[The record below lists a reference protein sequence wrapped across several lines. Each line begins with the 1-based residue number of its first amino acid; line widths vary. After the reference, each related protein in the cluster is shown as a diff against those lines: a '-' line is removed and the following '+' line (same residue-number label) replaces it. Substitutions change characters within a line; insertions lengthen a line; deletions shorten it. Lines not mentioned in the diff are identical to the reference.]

1 MSPER
6 NDIESIY
13 TEARSRMGEAERSAY
28 VQSACAGDPGLRARV
43 EALLKAHDR
52 AGQFLETPPPFV
64 EAPILDETL
73 TEQPGTVIGRYK
85 LLEKIGEGGMAVV
98 YIAEQTEPI
107 RRKVALKI
115 IKLGMDTR
123 QVIARF
129 EAERQALALMD
140 HPSIAKVLDA
150 GATETG
156 RPYFVMELVT
166 GVSITEYCDKNS
178 LSTKDR
184 LALFL

>member
-1 MSPER
+1 MVAEQDGVEP
-6 NDIESIY
+6 IY
-13 TEARSRMGEAERSAY
+13 STAVAKTDKAQQAAY
-28 VQSACAGDPGLRARV
+28 LESACAGNPGLRARV
-43 EALLKAHDR
+43 EELLKAHDR
-52 AGQFLETPPPFV
+52 AARFLETAPPFV
-64 EAPILDETL
+64 DAPVPDESL
-73 TEQPGTVIGRYK
+73 TEGPGSVIGRYK

-98 YIAEQTEPI
+98 YMAEQEQPI

-156 RPYFVMELVT
+156 RP
-166 GVSITEYCDKNS
+166 
-178 LSTKDR
+178 
-184 LALFL
+184 